1 MEEVRVGG
9 ARVICGRTACPSF
22 SPSIKPV
29 SRTIHQR
36 GYAADNVVRVGEISP
51 DDFRVAVERI
61 FECIPLKAHIK
72 NFSGTSYV
80 TSVFRRRYGLSWGLS
95 HLEYLR

>member
-1 MEEVRVGG
+1 VDGRL
-9 ARVICGRTACPSF
+9 ARVLARQLNQLAERYINAD
-22 SPSIKPV
+22 
-29 SRTIHQR
+29 
-36 GYAADNVVRVGEISP
+36 YAADNVVRVGEISP
-51 DDFRVAVERI
+51 DDFRAAVERI
-61 FECIPLKAHIK
+61 FECIPLKARIK